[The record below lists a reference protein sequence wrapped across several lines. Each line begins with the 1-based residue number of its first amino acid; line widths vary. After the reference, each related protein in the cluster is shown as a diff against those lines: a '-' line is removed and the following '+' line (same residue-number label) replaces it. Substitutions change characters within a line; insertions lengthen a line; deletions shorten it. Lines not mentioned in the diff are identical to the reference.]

1 MSQSQGKPTFESSTS
16 TQSKIHKSPSLTS
29 MSSILSSSNEPSQ
42 EPNLNRAPISNNDNK
57 YNISNVLKHIYQ
69 IKYFQKSNQTT
80 TPTSIN
86 NGSAESSTNS
96 SKQFW
101 MPDDQVKDC
110 FECNEKFTTFRRRH
124 VYAFNILLALLL
136 NIKM

>member
-1 MSQSQGKPTFESSTS
+1 MSQSQGKQTFESSTS

-29 MSSILSSSNEPSQ
+29 MSSILSNSNEPPQ
-42 EPNLNRAPISNNDNK
+42 ESNLSRAPISNNDNK

-69 IKYFQKSNQTT
+69 IKYFQKSNQIT

-86 NGSAESSTNS
+86 NGSAESNTNS

-124 VYAFNILLALLL
+124 VYA
-136 NIKM
+136 